1 MFVCSAIG
9 AFLFKPFGGVVVAVV
24 VIVEFLSRPTYASHS
39 QLLLTFTHNNQY
51 VVVEQVLKDK
61 HDKPRD
67 THLLPCIYS
76 DTRVACAVCRKYLS
90 INDVDNNNQNRAD
103 VFKN

>member
-9 AFLFKPFGGVVVAVV
+9 AFLFKPFGDVVVVVVV

-76 DTRVACAVCRKYLS
+76 DTRAACAVLS
-90 INDVDNNNQNRAD
+90 KISFD
-103 VFKN
+103 